1 MRFKKLNRVVAL
13 TLASVMVLS
22 SPVSVFADNT
32 GVGGTPG
39 SHSSSGKAP
48 TQDMWGYRVTFG
60 MISDVTTEMSE
71 LPLGSVT
78 TDMLEDCRSKVTAG
92 LEQKYVRPG
101 EGAMLF
107 LQKAGYNVVTT
118 VSETGQ
124 QWAVDDVMLFGAGCK
139 NQDEANELAWMI
151 YDSPYD
157 STSRP
162 FVDPTDQS
170 KSTQAR
176 YSYDPELNE
185 LIVNAASS
193 PDAETWLAAIS
204 AKMTAAGCR
213 SPREMVQTAMCHPSG
228 LHQSLSYFNW
238 SAFSDANSGSAD
250 ANYRVQWDQ
259 VGYVTAMI
267 YFVLASTPGSTF
279 RIDAAQKLYNW
290 AASGYDP
297 SQMPVLVVEMVSCN
311 GLLGW
316 GYQTLPAIIT
326 EYYPACSPSM
336 LYAGWGDAGSTEA
349 GIGSFL
355 VGQERVGFSVGP
367 IGQAVGGAWTN
378 GIYVAGLGYKLG
390 AAEPMVQRKHLRA
403 LSPTTNTNY
412 FGYQIMW
419 TYPVRFGPPQP
430 GKAADGSFTWDL
442 TPKGLIDKTPATEIS
457 ESSTI
462 YNLNVSQNGYN
473 ENNYTTKWEPLIRTD
488 NKDCNRIKID
498 IYHISQKLP
507 EGTEA
512 TVYTRDQ
519 VKAGGK
525 PLNTAVDKVTVGD
538 FTITNIPSLGSLKAG
553 EMSRDLTD
561 DEILNILKTG
571 TGLTVTE
578 TVAGPLV
585 VDDVPEGVRVTYA
598 VYVTVYPGCTKTSV
612 FSNNQQHYV
621 EYRSEPGVYIYES
634 DDPQGYAEIK
644 CGYFDRD
651 KGYAEPYEAMA
662 GSPTTENLY
671 FVSGGQE
678 FVAQITYKYVKDK
691 NTIRNFE
698 QKYTTETC
706 EAWYPKVTKTFND
719 TPADEVQAWLSANT
733 TSGIPWNGSGGSNS
747 VEPSDAAKQAWAAAQ
762 EAWKYA
768 QEAWK
773 DAQEAYN
780 DVLRDPDAD
789 AGQREQA
796 RHILEDAE
804 QVYQQAEFD
813 YRKAEGDY
821 AAAGVQGGSSGASSG
836 WWTQS
841 KACKQCGLVHDT
853 TGKLVDANG
862 VTSKAGNSV
871 SISYGGGSG
880 NLTHGDWY
888 TEINLKAVRW
898 DWDSCEETDDK
909 GNVTH
914 EHDEVSDSATSQGT
928 HGSKTKVTR
937 YSGTVTSYHKCFEEN
952 TACEKLTSSIKFQQ
966 QYENFNYAQAQKV
979 HVWRLEKSRVEGIDQ
994 LTMDGNDVIT
1004 AEIPEDELS
1013 QVIFNVA
1020 EKDTAI
1026 EGRMYYILH
1035 PNNADNFTFK
1045 ETLKTRGCCHC
1056 YNHNAAEDLIKSA
1069 ENPNKMYEAA
1079 WVISDYLVLQSSN
1092 SNHSLLYHEYSSL
1105 NSTSGTSGTWP
1116 ICRIKISGTDQ
1127 ASRQDNGYTITTWSG
1142 GNQVVTGSDGS
1153 TDIETFYGWNKRG
1166 QAFKTDIISFN
1177 TSAAGGMA
1185 NNLNGTE
1192 EKICQNSETFD
1203 GGPVSSSN
1211 KNSRGLAFGGYNG
1224 DYTGTSTDLAAGTD
1238 DLESV
1243 DKYAGRKGKNNWKG
1257 EKDKKIFKVGYQ
1269 HNTQGELVPGLTESP
1284 QVMKTIPEPLMLVW
1298 NDIDVH
1304 DYDVHNGEKKF
1315 KNSSIFYRYI
1325 IGYKGGEI
1333 YDIDTNNDY
1342 KIAGFQKKTT
1352 YSDAANNINN
1362 IIIHNPVS
1370 AQYAKLIA
1378 LPSELDQRT
1387 DRNPFIDKLNED
1399 DGKCPGKAQSCKYAH
1414 INCQYNGDRFHTD
1427 DCYAKVRT
1435 GGLATTP
1442 VKGNITTEMKP
1453 VEIGDKVSGSQTF
1466 GVTGARQVFI
1476 APATGT
1482 YKVDLYGGQG
1492 ATSFAGGSGG
1502 RGGRVWG
1509 DVELQKGEHLYIWVG
1524 GQGSGQNG
1532 GVNGG
1537 GKGAG
1542 NSSGYGGGGGG
1553 YTRVDKESTLL
1564 AVAGGGGG
1572 SGSYNGNGGAGGWP
1586 AGSTG
1591 GDYYGTPGTGG
1602 SQSNGGAGGTN
1613 GGGSG
1618 SQWNGGSN
1626 NTHARSGGG
1635 GGGGGYFGG
1644 GAGGNDYPRFTD
1656 VDDSGGGGG
1665 SSYIGGLLKNTGYQN
1680 GVRVGNGA
1688 VTVSWS
1694 IDDKTIIY
1702 VPETTGT
1709 IQVGDGATPIGT
1721 MYKPQIYQ
1729 APVAGMYSVHLYG
1742 SRGGGATQGQP
1753 SAGGLGGHAAGQVY
1767 LTKGQKVLVTTG
1779 GIGGNGAVNSR
1790 VVEYE
1795 WRYPPQCGLAGR
1807 TFWGVD
1813 QSNAQC
1819 HKGSCIQTGNTRTIG
1834 GVASGG
1840 YNGGGHGG
1848 TGAGGGFGG
1857 GGATDVVLDYVNQT
1871 AVQMMTYTR
1880 GGTLS
1885 GGALSLPNT
1894 STYYWGPRTDSEAGH
1909 IYRVDYWGENLD
1921 KATYDTFA
1929 YLPNG
1934 TAQQNNATKVH
1945 EFITS
1950 NYAQIFYRVNN
1961 PARAAGQEFR
1971 VFGGTGVVLREMWV
1985 VDMDDRILV
1994 AAGGGGADNAG
2005 GTYNGDDD
2013 GRGGAGGGNDG
2024 ENGYRNGASYSG
2036 NGGAKAT
2043 SGYLPGIG
2051 GDFRGG
2057 DAGGGG
2063 AGWYGG
2069 YGGAGGNDGG
2079 GGGSSNIRKVANGVT
2094 KSGQN
2099 SGSGYA
2105 IFIEPGKGDVP
2116 IAYQL
2121 SCSEP
2126 HHAPNLNYH
2135 RMISGW
2141 QHEGGYICDGERC
2154 ALCTEGSMLYSPTGF
2169 AWNKTKFSQAF
2180 IVKHNGQYH
2189 LTYGNDTHCD
2199 QCDTDVTFDKYTLDD
2214 KNYRECVWRA
2224 TSYNTAAFSTVGARS
2239 GKFHYAFGDDTCYDP
2254 CNDDEKHKVIKT
2266 DEYEEGGGR
2275 EPAGQF
2281 VVLDYDFEAYFP
2293 NIGDFYGNGAL
2304 GIPNTQYPEGHGYID
2319 NMDTTIWL
2327 KEKYALFPFD
2337 VTYNGHTF
2345 LAGEKVML
2353 GWYDEVNHVWHD
2365 DRPDDYRYTF
2375 HCLLNNWEAACV
2387 AIKFVAVAKN
2397 TPMSGTVTE
2406 CKDEDHN
2413 YTRYGNNKRA
2423 YHDAVKKYVIDV
2435 LGRIGVL
2442 SIEDTG
2448 DFRFSNYYKQVLDGW
2463 RVNQVVHEVDLGK
2476 QNFVSVDQTTIFND
2490 PVNDDT
2496 KGQNTWGLMDWME
2509 PVDKLRSFPLTP
2521 GENNVKALKN
2531 QAHRIGYMDYM
2542 SLVTLGN
2549 YWGENVDDKD
2559 VHKLQIQPF
2568 YYYYNLET
2576 KEWVPVDVYVKT
2588 GNTYKIINK
2597 YGSTEAAAGP
2607 DGYNF
2612 YYDLNW
2618 EDEQV
2623 RRMYTAEERNATEN
2637 VGNTYKN
2644 SKASETGVGDDAI
2657 TSFNV
2662 RIPLGMRWLHGTA
2675 NMLFLR
2681 DGNRTFIGSRYRYGV
2696 NTEQDGRISE
2706 VEFQRQ
2712 GQRYNFTLGLP
2723 TQSAFVRKGEPCT
2736 PENIAKY
2743 DMDKGIIVVALDIL
2757 AKGTVWTL
2765 EYDGTPVSER
2775 EFDLFNDGTQIVS
2788 WKNAGENG
2796 PEDKIVVVVYTDA
2809 KTSRNDLT
2817 TEGTH

>member
-1 MRFKKLNRVVAL
+1 MRFKKLNKFVAL
-13 TLASVMVLS
+13 MLASILCIASPLSVL
-22 SPVSVFADNT
+22 ADNT
-32 GVGGTPG
+32 GAGGTPG
-39 SHSSSGKAP
+39 SHTSSGNAP
-48 TQDMWGYRVTFG
+48 TQDSWGYRVTFG
-60 MISDVTTEMSE
+60 IISDVTTDMSE

-78 TDMLEDCRSKVTAG
+78 ADMLLDCRNKVTVA
-92 LEQKYVRPG
+92 LEQKYVKPG

-107 LQKAGYNVVTT
+107 LKNMGYNVVTT
-118 VSETGQ
+118 VSDTGQ
-124 QWAVDDVMLFGAGCK
+124 QWAVDDVMSLGAGCADQ
-139 NQDEANELAWMI
+139 NLANELAWMI
-151 YDSPYD
+151 YDSPYGT
-157 STSRP
+157 TSRP
-162 FVDPTDQS
+162 EPDPSDIT
-170 KSTQAR
+170 KSLKAKYT
-176 YSYDPELNE
+176 YDPELND
-185 LIVNAASS
+185 LIVNASTS
-193 PDAETWLAAIS
+193 PDAETWLAAIQ
-204 AKMTAAGCR
+204 AKMTAADCTPAR
-213 SPREMVQTAMCHPSG
+213 TMVQTAMCQPSG
-228 LHQSLSYFNW
+228 LQDSLSKFNW
-238 SAFSDANSGSAD
+238 SAFNDDNLGSDNANS
-250 ANYRVQWDQ
+250 RVQWDQ
-259 VGYVTAMI
+259 IGYVTAMI

-279 RIDAAQKLYNW
+279 RTDAAQKLYNW

-297 SQMPVLVVEMVSCN
+297 TQMPVLVIEMVSCN

-316 GYQTLPAIIT
+316 GYQTLPAIVT
-326 EYYPACSPSM
+326 EYYPACSPAM

-355 VGQERVGFSVGP
+355 GGQERNAALSIGP
-367 IGQAVGGAWTN
+367 IGQAIGGAWTN
-378 GIYVAGLGYKLG
+378 GTYVAGLGYKLG

-403 LSPTTNTNY
+403 LNPTTNANY

-473 ENNYTTKWEPLIRTD
+473 ENNYSSKWEPLIRTD

-512 TVYTRDQ
+512 TTYTRDQ

-553 EMSRDLTD
+553 EMSRDLSD

-578 TVAGPLV
+578 TIAGPLV
-585 VDDVPEGVRVTYA
+585 VNDVPEGVRVTYA
-598 VYVTVYPGCTKTSV
+598 VYVTVYPGCNKTSV

-621 EYRSEPGVYIYES
+621 EYRSEPGVYVYES

-691 NTIRNFE
+691 NTVRNFE

-706 EAWYPKVTKTFND
+706 PGYYASEKTWTTTATD
-719 TPADEVQAWLSANT
+719 TIQQELTNMTTQAHIGQGNV
-733 TSGIPWNGSGGSNS
+733 GSGGWINESPPCPQCGS
-747 VEPSDAAKQAWAAAQ
+747 VH
-762 EAWKYA
+762 
-768 QEAWK
+768 
-773 DAQEAYN
+773 N
-780 DVLRDPDAD
+780 CT
-789 AGQREQA
+789 
-796 RHILEDAE
+796 
-804 QVYQQAEFD
+804 
-813 YRKAEGDY
+813 
-821 AAAGVQGGSSGASSG
+821 GSSGKEKYTAATFTNEYHS
-836 WWTQS
+836 
-841 KACKQCGLVHDT
+841 A
-853 TGKLVDANG
+853 KL
-862 VTSKAGNSV
+862 TL
-871 SISYGGGSG
+871 GGY
-880 NLTHGDWY
+880 Y
-888 TEINLKAVRW
+888 TEGSFTATHWDFAAVSSHHA
-898 DWDSCEETDDK
+898 DCDHGNGSCSPCGGAAAITDSTEPNECPCGTE
-909 GNVTH
+909 GA
-914 EHDEVSDSATSQGT
+914 ATATTQWEGT
-928 HGSKTKVTR
+928 IK
-937 YSGTVTSYHKCFEEN
+937 SYHRHWEDNSTCQN
-952 TACEKLTSSIKFQQ
+952 LTSSIKFQQ

-1035 PNNADNFTFK
+1035 PDNADNFVFK

-1056 YNHNAAEDLIKSA
+1056 FNHNAAEDLINSA

-1116 ICRIKISGTDQ
+1116 ICRIKVSGTDQ

-1142 GNQVVTGSDGS
+1142 GNQTVTGSDGS
-1153 TDIETFYGWNKRG
+1153 TDIETFYGWDKRG
-1166 QAFKTDIISFN
+1166 QVFKTDIISFN

-1243 DKYAGRKGKNNWKG
+1243 DKYSGRKGKNNWKG
-1257 EKDKKIFKVGYQ
+1257 KGDKKIFKVGYQ
-1269 HNTQGELVPGLTESP
+1269 HNTQGELVPGLTEAP
-1284 QVMKTIPEPLMLVW
+1284 QVMKNIPEPLMLVW

-1315 KNSSIFYRYI
+1315 KNSSIFYHYI

-1352 YSDAANNINN
+1352 YSDASNNINN

-1378 LPSELDQRT
+1378 LPSDLDQRT
-1387 DRNPFIDKLNED
+1387 DRNTYIDKLNQD

-1492 ATSFAGGSGG
+1492 ATSSAGGSGG

-1524 GQGSGQNG
+1524 GQGSRYNG
-1532 GVNGG
+1532 GTNGG
-1537 GKGAG
+1537 GRAAG
-1542 NSSGYGGGGGG
+1542 NDSGYGGGGGG

-1572 SGSYNGNGGAGGWP
+1572 AGSSRGVGGAGGYP
-1586 AGSTG
+1586 AGSNG
-1591 GDYYGTPGTGG
+1591 GKGYGMYGTGG
-1602 SQSNGGAGGTN
+1602 TGSSGGAGGANYGGN
-1613 GGGSG
+1613 GSA
-1618 SQWNGGSN
+1618 WTGGSN
-1626 NTHARSGGG
+1626 STRMPSGGGGGGGGHFGGGAGGG

-1644 GAGGNDYPRFTD
+1644 GAGGNDYPRYRD

-1709 IQVGDGATPIGT
+1709 IQVGDGATPLGT

-1742 SRGGGATQGQP
+1742 SRGGGAAPGQP

-1767 LTKGQKVLVTTG
+1767 LNKGQKVLVTTG

-1819 HKGSCIQTGNTRTIG
+1819 HKGSCIQTGNSRTIG
-1834 GVASGG
+1834 GLASGG

-1848 TGAGGGFGG
+1848 TGAGGGYGG
-1857 GGATDVVLDYVNQT
+1857 GGATDIVLNYVNQT
-1871 AVQMMTYTR
+1871 AVQMTSYTI
-1880 GGTLS
+1880 GGALS

-1894 STYYWGPRTDSEAGH
+1894 STYYWGPRMTSQSGH

-1921 KATYDTFA
+1921 KATYDTLV
-1929 YLPNG
+1929 YLQNG
-1934 TAQQNNATKVH
+1934 TTQQNNATKVH
-1945 EFITS
+1945 EFITN

-1961 PARAAGQEFR
+1961 PSRAAGQEFR
-1971 VFGGTGVVLREMWV
+1971 VFGGNGVALREMWV

-2024 ENGYRNGASYSG
+2024 ENGYRSGASYSG
-2036 NGGAKAT
+2036 NTGAKAT

-2069 YGGAGGNDGG
+2069 LGGLDGNDGG

-2116 IAYQL
+2116 TAYQL

-2135 RMISGW
+2135 RMIAGW
-2141 QHEGGYICDGERC
+2141 QHEGGYVCDGEKC
-2154 ALCTEGSMLYSPTGF
+2154 ALCTEGSTLYSPTGF
-2169 AWNKTKFSQAF
+2169 AWNRTKFSQAY
-2180 IVKHNGQYH
+2180 IIKHNGQYH
-2189 LTYGNDTHCD
+2189 LTYGNDLHCD

-2214 KNYRECVWRA
+2214 KTYRECVWRA
-2224 TSYNTAAFSTVGARS
+2224 TSYNTAAFSTVSATS

-2254 CNDDEKHKVIKT
+2254 CNDDEKHKVKKT
-2266 DEYEEGGGR
+2266 DEYEAGAGI

-2304 GIPNTQYPEGHGYID
+2304 GIPNTQYPEGLGYID
-2319 NMDTTIWL
+2319 EMDTTIWL

-2337 VTYNGHTF
+2337 VTYNGHTY
-2345 LAGEKVML
+2345 LSGEKVML

-2365 DRPDDYRYTF
+2365 DRPDDYRYNF
-2375 HCLLNNWEAACV
+2375 HCLMNNWEAACV
-2387 AIKFVAVAKN
+2387 TIKFVAVAKN

-2423 YHDAVKKYVIDV
+2423 YHDAIKKYVIDV

-2448 DFRFSNYYKQVLDGW
+2448 DFRFSNYYKQALDGW
-2463 RVNQVVHEVDLGK
+2463 RVNQVVREVDLGK

-2490 PVNDDT
+2490 PVSDDT

-2509 PVDKLRSFPLTP
+2509 PVDKLRPFPLTP

-2549 YWGENVDDKD
+2549 YWSENVDNKD
-2559 VHKLQIQPF
+2559 VYKLQIQPF

-2597 YGSTEAAAGP
+2597 YGSTEAVAGP

-2618 EDEQV
+2618 TDEQV

-2637 VGNTYKN
+2637 VGNTYQN
-2644 SKASETGVGDDAI
+2644 SIPSDTGVGDDAMVYSNI
-2657 TSFNV
+2657 
-2662 RIPLGMRWLHGTA
+2662 RIPLGIRWLHGTA

-2765 EYDGTPVSER
+2765 KYDGTPVSER

-2788 WKNAGENG
+2788 WKNAGESG